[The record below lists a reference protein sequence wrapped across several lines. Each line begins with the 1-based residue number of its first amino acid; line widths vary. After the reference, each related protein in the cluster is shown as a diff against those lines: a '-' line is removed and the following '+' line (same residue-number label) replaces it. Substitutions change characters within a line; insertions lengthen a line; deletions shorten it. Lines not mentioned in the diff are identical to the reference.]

1 MLTLLSVLGLGAL
14 GLTAWSLTQKD
25 HTLLRIYGPV
35 ALGRWFMEAQREK
48 ITQYLE
54 RSGDGRPLALVKRQ
68 WIYRAS
74 KRLPTSTGF
83 GTQKDLHVPG
93 THTIRPAPFG
103 FTSQEVPDDS
113 FTVPVGRDGR
123 RFTMRYPMNRS
134 GGSFG
139 AFGAHWTRAA
149 SDGGAILNV
158 GLQDYEGFLDNTG
171 EGGLAPHHLSCS
183 VANQEYLD
191 RLTARAKSC
200 GHDYQ
205 FRFDRTATSD
215 GKIIE
220 VPLDLKRGRIN
231 ENGRY
236 VVNPGFDSQAYSH
249 ADVMAEFVAGMGNSE
264 KPRRLIVQ
272 IGPSLSGFRTPTG
285 EIDYEWLNF
294 VCGLPDVV
302 GVEIKGQQGAKP
314 NDGGTVKA
322 AKLTVELRAL
332 RGFTGMGDYVSPE
345 RLPFIRP
352 LGEEFEGYG
361 DGTQGVVT
369 ERVTLS
375 EQVNDLTDVLFCI
388 QGLPNVVRR
397 GLITGY
403 KMTYCGPEFLVEL
416 ASALKLGRG
425 PDYLV
430 VDGAEGGTGAADPI
444 MTDHVGV
451 HTYQGIVRTHDV
463 LVSAGVRDRIKL
475 VASGRLADGADV
487 AKVLCLGA
495 DYCNGIR
502 GYMMSTGCIQATE
515 CHSGKCPAGITTHN
529 SWRLRGFDPT
539 VKAVRFAN
547 YGLTLREKVVKLGRV
562 AGINLAKGGRFSRSH
577 LDVVTGIGKQTRG
590 DEVYVQSTKPVA

>member
-1 MLTLLSVLGLGAL
+1 MITLLSLLGFGAA
-14 GLTAWSLTQKD
+14 GLTAWSLTQRK
-25 HTLLRIYGPV
+25 HTLLRIYGPI
-35 ALGRWFMEAQREK
+35 ALGRWLMESQRDK
-48 ITQYLE
+48 LTQYME
-54 RSGDGRPLALVKRQ
+54 RSGDGRPFSLVKRE

-103 FTSQEVPDDS
+103 FTAAEVPDDS
-113 FTVPVGRDGR
+113 FAVPVGRNGR
-123 RFTMRYPMNRS
+123 QFVVRYPMNRS

-149 SDGGAILNV
+149 SDGGAIL
-158 GLQDYEGFLDNTG
+158 GEGFLDNTG
-171 EGGLAPHHLSCS
+171 EGGLAPHHLSVS
-183 VANQEYLD
+183 FANQAYLN
-191 RLTARAKSC
+191 RLNERARAN

-215 GKIIE
+215 GKIVE
-220 VPLDLKRGRIN
+220 VPLDLGQYKIREDGEAVHDLAAWVQGSPRI
-231 ENGRY
+231 
-236 VVNPGFDSQAYSH
+236 
-249 ADVMAEFVAGMGNSE
+249 GNSE
-264 KPRRLIVQ
+264 KPRHLIVQ

-285 EIDYEWLNF
+285 EIDWEWLNF
-294 VCGLPDVV
+294 VCGLPDVA
-302 GVEIKGQQGAKP
+302 GIEIKGQQGAKP

-322 AKLTVELRAL
+322 AKLTAELRAL
-332 RGFTGMGDYVSPE
+332 RGFTGDGDYVSPE
-345 RLPFIRP
+345 RLPFIPP
-352 LGEEFEGYG
+352 LGG
-361 DGTQGVVT
+361 DVA
-369 ERVTLS
+369 
-375 EQVNDLTDVLFCI
+375 LTDQVTALVNTFSRL
-388 QGLPNVVRR
+388 QNLPNVKAR

-403 KMTYCGPEFLVEL
+403 KMTYCGQDFLLAL
-416 ASALKLGRG
+416 ASHLRNGKG

-463 LVSAGVRDRIKL
+463 LTRTGVRGHIKL
-475 VASGRLADGADV
+475 VVSGRLADGADV

-502 GYMMSTGCIQATE
+502 GYMLSTGCIQATE
-515 CHSGKCPAGITTHN
+515 CHSGHCPAGITTHTA
-529 SWRLRGFDPT
+529 WRLRGFDPT
-539 VKAVRFAN
+539 LKAVRFAN
-547 YGLTLREKVVKLGRV
+547 YGLTLREKVVKLARV
-562 AGINLAKGGRFSRSH
+562 AGINLMRGESFTRAH

-590 DEVYVQSTKPVA
+590 DEVYVQVEAPPA